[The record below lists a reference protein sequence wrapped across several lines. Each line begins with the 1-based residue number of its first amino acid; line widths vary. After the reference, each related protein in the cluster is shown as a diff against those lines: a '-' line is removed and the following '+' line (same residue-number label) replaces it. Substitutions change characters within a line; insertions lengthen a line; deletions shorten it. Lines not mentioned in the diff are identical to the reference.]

1 MFFNF
6 LPVYTSLP
14 THAEQGTHLARHQ
27 ELNYLI
33 RQKAM
38 THCTFV
44 LQSAM
49 KIDRKGKTL
58 YFHKQIFTKKYL
70 RKTIFLLKS
79 YKLTNFIPVF
89 S

>member
-1 MFFNF
+1 
-6 LPVYTSLP
+6 
-14 THAEQGTHLARHQ
+14 
-27 ELNYLI
+27 
-33 RQKAM
+33 M

-79 YKLTNFIPVF
+79 YKLTNFIPDF